1 MADLET
7 TRAFLAKKR
16 AVAQR
21 QAWEFAVTRPTPTP
35 PECNAAA
42 AGVIVMQKQW
52 DRSPVDPSSFDPTE
66 PPGRPA

>member
-16 AVAQR
+16 AVTQR
-21 QAWEFAVTRPTPTP
+21 QAWEFVVTRPTPTP
-35 PECNAAA
+35 PESNAAA
-42 AGVIVMQKQW
+42 AGIIIMQKQW
-52 DRSPVDPSSFDPTE
+52 DLSPVDPSSFDPTE

>member
-7 TRAFLAKKR
+7 TRTFIAKRR

-21 QAWEFAVTRPTPTP
+21 QAWEFTVTRPTPTTA
-35 PECNAAA
+35 ESNAAA
-42 AGVIVMQKQW
+42 AGIIVMQKQW
-52 DRSPVDPSSFDPTE
+52 DLSPVDPSSFDPTE